1 MNRHYKPVCVNII
14 ISTLCGCADV
24 VGRAQLDTV
33 ADETIITR
41 PVYTRSVLLP
51 TLGRHIDTA

>member
-1 MNRHYKPVCVNII
+1 VCVNII